1 MVRSVAY
8 LLYLSGI
15 IALLVVVAITLRD
28 FKQFNWLWMLGNA
41 GKVGALFLAGLLF
54 DLVAD
59 IGNCV
64 GRLFNEETA

>member
-1 MVRSVAY
+1 
-8 LLYLSGI
+8 
-15 IALLVVVAITLRD
+15 
-28 FKQFNWLWMLGNA
+28 
-41 GKVGALFLAGLLF
+41 VGALFLAGLLF